1 MPSRREILLAPA
13 ALAAAGTVNAA
24 SGKMTLALHH
34 NTSSAAGY
42 QASLEGWARAGIT
55 QVEIAGNLLDAF
67 LKTESLAAAK
77 RVLTDNGLTAVS
89 ASCGVGGLIEPNP
102 KRAAALDALKKQC
115 EMLATLGLTRTYS
128 TTATTVKPAADDY
141 KAAADYLREVGEIG
155 KQFQLTVL
163 FEFVRQSS
171 FASTLTTLLPIVRA
185 AGHPNTGV
193 LFDCYHF
200 WSGLNKLED
209 LDLLRP
215 GELKHVHFQDV
226 QDMPRE
232 LLDLTTR
239 VMPGDGV
246 TPLVAILRKLADKA
260 GYAGP
265 LSVELFAPRFQ
276 ERDPYEIAREIKP
289 KAEAV
294 MRRAKVL

>member
-1 MPSRREILLAPA
+1 MTHLGPDMPSRREILLAPA
-13 ALAAAGTVNAA
+13 ALAAAGTVAA
-24 SGKMTLALHH
+24 AGGKMTLGLHH
-34 NTSSAAGY
+34 NTSSGAGY

-55 QVEIAGNLLDAF
+55 NVEIAGNLLDAF

-155 KQFQLTVL
+155 KQFRISVL

-171 FASTLTTLLPIVRA
+171 FASTLTTLLPMCAPPATRTPA
-185 AGHPNTGV
+185 SCSTATT
-193 LFDCYHF
+193 
-200 WSGLNKLED
+200 SGPD
-209 LDLLRP
+209 STSSRIS
-215 GELKHVHFQDV
+215 
-226 QDMPRE
+226 
-232 LLDLTTR
+232 TC
-239 VMPGDGV
+239 
-246 TPLVAILRKLADKA
+246 
-260 GYAGP
+260 
-265 LSVELFAPRFQ
+265 SVP
-276 ERDPYEIAREIKP
+276 
-289 KAEAV
+289 
-294 MRRAKVL
+294 AK